1 MELALN
7 LGTHRARFFGDRG
20 SHSSGSDPLLV
31 FVLFGQCLII
41 AASRCASFSMDW
53 SS

>member
-7 LGTHRARFFGDRG
+7 LGTQHACFFGDRG
-20 SHSSGSDPLLV
+20 GHSSGSDPFLV

-41 AASRCASFSMDW
+41 AASRCASFNMDL